1 MERPTYFWKI
11 YATLPRA
18 GPGSDLLT
26 TRALKLIP
34 SMPSRPAILDIGC
47 GPGKQTFILARNTD
61 GIITAIDTYQPFLD
75 AIETKAGEG
84 SLEDRIRPMNI
95 SMLDMPFP
103 DSSFDIVW
111 FEGAIFIMGFEPG
124 LKECYRLLKKGG
136 YAAISEGVM
145 LMDDPPDEVVKLWR
159 EYPAVTTVENNL
171 AMVEKAGFDLAG
183 HFIFPPEAWW
193 DEFYGPMEQRLV
205 EMRERYPDVPEAQE
219 AIAEAEFEIDV
230 FRKYHQYYGYV
241 FLVMRK

>member
-1 MERPTYFWKI
+1 
-11 YATLPRA
+11 
-18 GPGSDLLT
+18 
-26 TRALKLIP
+26 
-34 SMPSRPAILDIGC
+34 
-47 GPGKQTFILARNTD
+47 
-61 GIITAIDTYQPFLD
+61 
-75 AIETKAGEG
+75 
-84 SLEDRIRPMNI
+84 MNI

-124 LKECYRLLKKGG
+124 LNECYRLLKKGG

-171 AMVEKAGFDLAG
+171 SMVEKAGFDLAG

-193 DEFYGPMEQRLV
+193 DEFYGPMEQRLAD
-205 EMRERYPDVPEAQE
+205 MRKRYPDVPEAQE